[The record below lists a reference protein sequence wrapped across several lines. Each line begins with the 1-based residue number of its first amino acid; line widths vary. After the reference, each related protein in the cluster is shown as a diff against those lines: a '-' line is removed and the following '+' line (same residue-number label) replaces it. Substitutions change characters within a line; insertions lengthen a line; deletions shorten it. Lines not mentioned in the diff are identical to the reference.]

1 MTGAGS
7 YFASG
12 SVLTVTGAILGSGIL
27 LTSGTAVTVLGAAT
41 GATVVY
47 FSTSFDEWIVSSS
60 VVSIENGSEGLS
72 FFFVSFSHSP
82 YPAADAVRR
91 AYGSEANFLN
101 EVYKQAMSLP
111 YGFLLF
117 YSFGGRIVVRECT
130 DLCSAYYRSA
140 PVLAL
145 DVCEHVYFSDYGFDK
160 ERYLLAALP
169 YLDLTRLTESP

>member
-1 MTGAGS
+1 MPKLKGAQIRDV
-7 YFASG
+7 YRMRLAPYDKRDA
-12 SVLTVTGAILGSGIL
+12 LEL
-27 LTSGTAVTVLGAAT
+27 L
-41 GATVVY
+41 
-47 FSTSFDEWIVSSS
+47 
-60 VVSIENGSEGLS
+60 SEIALHEL
-72 FFFVSFSHSP
+72 FFVSFSHSP

-101 EVYKQAMSLP
+101 RIYKQAMSLP
-111 YGFLLF
+111 YGFLLV

-130 DLCSAYYRSA
+130 DLRSAYYRSA